1 MTDRMCT
8 GYVVIVD
15 DEEDTRELLR
25 ELLEARGYNVATA
38 CDGVEALDVLRD
50 LPRICLL
57 LLDLMMPRM
66 DGFEVLKR
74 LPGKAHP
81 IPVWISTSAPDR
93 APPGMPCLPKP
104 IDVHTL
110 LTRVAEH
117 CANDVCA

>member
-1 MTDRMCT
+1 MTPQTCT

-25 ELLEARGYNVATA
+25 ELLEARGYKVATA
-38 CDGVEALDVLRD
+38 SDGIEALDVLQG

-57 LLDLMMPRM
+57 LLDLMMPHM

-74 LPGKAHP
+74 LPGKSHP

-93 APPGMPCLPKP
+93 APPGLPCLPKP
-104 IDVHTL
+104 IDVPTL
-110 LTRVAEH
+110 LSRVAEH
-117 CANDVCA
+117 CANEVCA